1 MSWIK
6 EILADRM
13 NCLIELAETIANE
26 TDKETQDLWYNSG
39 GYTKEDTEETLFDI
53 VMDEDEFKTI
63 MDIGVSL
70 VRTYN
75 EKNKNNI

>member
-13 NCLIELAETIANE
+13 NCLTEIAEMIANE

-39 GYTKEDTEETLFDI
+39 GYTKEETDEILYAI
-53 VMDEDEFKTI
+53 CMDETEFESL
-63 MDIGVSL
+63 MDIGVNL
-70 VRTYN
+70 IRNYN
-75 EKNKNNI
+75 EKIKK